1 MLSSVLLG
9 VEEGKLRGRKVKDH
23 SQFFKKDV
31 RNTETRVNQKEAK
44 CAPTDP
50 RTQAASEIAQ
60 EL

>member
-1 MLSSVLLG
+1 MLLG